1 MKYSVYVRTPQET
14 TMIINTDDLYKA
26 SKAYYG
32 IVVSSSGPRI
42 SIDGNEM
49 RILEADE
56 YTMKVLRGKTKRGA
70 VVRND
75 ILRER
80 SV

>member
-1 MKYSVYVRTPQET
+1 MKYHVYTRDPAGIT
-14 TMIINTDDLYKA
+14 TIIDTDSITKA

-32 IVVSSSGPRI
+32 IVVSSGGPRI
-42 SIDGNEM
+42 SIDGKEM
-49 RILEADE
+49 HILEADTF
-56 YTMKVLRGKTKRGA
+56 TMKVLRGKTKRGA

-80 SV
+80 GV